1 MAATWGCYSSIG
13 KCRILCRWVHWISN
27 FHVRV
32 WPGRGSL
39 LSDAVWLGEGRGQ
52 SGTSSL
58 IGREVTSSGSDWLVS
73 PVGPADM
80 ISGGRCRSQPL
91 SLKVTLSALSLS
103 SLHSGRQQPAA
114 NTRYQIFKRLSRV
127 FTLSRDWMVTSHSII
142 NTQCIKFL
150 GQSRLVNDSQI

>member
-1 MAATWGCYSSIG
+1 MAATWGYSSIG

-32 WPGRGSL
+32 WLGRGSL

-58 IGREVTSSGSDWLVS
+58 IGREVTNSGSDWLVT
-73 PVGPADM
+73 PVGPNWHDIWREVSITA
-80 ISGGRCRSQPL
+80 
-91 SLKVTLSALSLS
+91 SLS
-103 SLHSGRQQPAA
+103 QSNAVCLVPVKSPQRAPGQA